1 MWEVGDEEEFF
12 DIYIRGQLAHCENLE
27 EAEDILKYGKE
38 IYEKIQELE
47 DRQAVITSDGRYYE
61 TINKQSMKYYYDTHH
76 YAIGV
81 MENE

>member
-1 MWEVGDEEEFF
+1 MRTSKVNIGTKVF
-12 DIYIRGQLAHCENLE
+12 N
-27 EAEDILKYGKE
+27 KKN
-38 IYEKIQELE
+38 KIQELE